1 MSTDDVAVFNSAFDV
16 AIVGGGPAGLTAAMW
31 LGRYRRSVV
40 LVDSGDPRNWQ
51 TRGVNGYLG
60 LPDVTPAALR
70 GAGRDE
76 ARRWGAELVDGC
88 VERITREGDEHF
100 RLTLE
105 NGATLESRR
114 LLLAFGVKDIWPDI
128 PGLEKIYGATA
139 YHCPDCDGHET
150 RGKKTVVVGVGR
162 KAVGLALSLTTWTRE
177 LVICTNG
184 HDPELNAPL
193 LAQLDA
199 LNIPVIVTRVACAQY
214 TNRDLHALELEDG
227 MLLDCERLFF
237 SIGRYPADDLAQRLG
252 CERND
257 EDCVVIDEHFHT
269 SVPNVYAAGDLVPG
283 TQIALAAAA
292 GGAKAAIAIH
302 HSLLAPEFVITP
314 ATQNITA
321 L

>member
-1 MSTDDVAVFNSAFDV
+1 MSLSLYDV

-31 LGRYRRSVV
+31 LGRYLRSVV

-51 TRGVNGYLG
+51 TRGINGYLG
-60 LPDVTPAALR
+60 LPHVTPAALR

-76 ARRWGAELVDGC
+76 ARRWGAELIDGC
-88 VERITREGDEHF
+88 VETAERVEQGGF

-105 NGATLESRR
+105 DGRALESRR
-114 LLLAFGVKDIWPDI
+114 LLLAFGVRDIWPDI
-128 PGLEKIYGATA
+128 PGLDHCYGETV

-162 KAVGLALSLTTWTRE
+162 KAVGLALSLATWTRD

-184 HDPELNAPL
+184 HDPDLTVPL

-199 LNIPVIVTRVACAQY
+199 LNIPVLVARVQHAVHTDGQL
-214 TNRDLHALELEDG
+214 NALELEDG
-227 MLLDCERLFF
+227 VLLDCNRLFF
-237 SIGRYPADDLAQRLG
+237 SIGRYAADDLAQRLG

-257 EDCVVIDEHFHT
+257 EGCVVVDEHFHT
-269 SVPNVYAAGDLVPG
+269 TVSDVYAAGDLVPG

-302 HSLLAPEFVITP
+302 HSLLPPELRID
-314 ATQNITA
+314 
-321 L
+321 

>member
-1 MSTDDVAVFNSAFDV
+1 MSVYDV

-31 LGRYRRSVV
+31 LGRYLRSVV

-76 ARRWGAELVDGC
+76 ARRWGATLIDGC
-88 VERITREGDEHF
+88 VESIEHSGDEHF

-105 NGATLESRR
+105 GGAMLESRR

-128 PGLEKIYGATA
+128 PGLEHIYGATA

-150 RGKKTVVVGVGR
+150 RGKKTIVVGVGR
-162 KAVGLALSLTTWTRE
+162 KAVGLALALATWTRE

-184 HDPELNAPL
+184 LDPELTDEL
-193 LAQLDA
+193 LAQLDE
-199 LNIPVIVTRVACAQY
+199 LNIPVLTTRVTRAVH
-214 TNRDLHALELEDG
+214 RDRSLQALELEDG
-227 MLLDCERLFF
+227 MMLDCERLFF
-237 SIGRYPADDLAQRLG
+237 SIGRVPADDLAQRLG

-257 EDCVVIDEHFHT
+257 EGCVIIDEHFHT
-269 SVPNVYAAGDLVPG
+269 SVPHVYAAGDLVPG

-292 GGAKAAIAIH
+292 GGARAAIAIH
-302 HSLLAPEFVITP
+302 HSLLAPEFRITP
-314 ATQNITA
+314 LTQNITS